1 MADTT
6 PSEPRSVSSAAPHD
20 NDLRAAGR
28 QGRGPGKPVRRAPAG
43 DGAMVSRP
51 GGPVIPGMRRMLW
64 VAAGLVLVQGSILL
78 AAHDNTARYFS
89 WTIAVPVTAAFL
101 GASYLSA
108 AVLEAAAARQ
118 GSWQRARIA
127 VPGVLAFTT
136 LTLVV
141 TLVHL
146 SKFHLGAASAL
157 TQALTWGWLAIYVGV
172 PPVLAYLWWRQ
183 ARAVPGTAPA
193 GPALPPVV
201 RAALGLQGA
210 VMLVLGAALLAVPVQ
225 AARLWPWPLT
235 ALTGRAVGAWLVGLG
250 IIAAQSW
257 HANRREVVAIAFPA
271 VIVFAALQL
280 AVLAGF
286 ARSMRW
292 DQAPAW
298 CYLLFLASLLAVGV
312 AGLTGMVRSG

>member
-1 MADTT
+1 MA
-6 PSEPRSVSSAAPHD
+6 SA
-20 NDLRAAGR
+20 
-28 QGRGPGKPVRRAPAG
+28 
-43 DGAMVSRP
+43 P
-51 GGPVIPGMRRMLW
+51 GGPVTRGMRRMLW
-64 VAAGLVLVQGSILL
+64 VAAGLVLAQGSILL
-78 AAHDNTARYFS
+78 AAHNQTSRYFS

-101 GASYLSA
+101 GAGYLSA

-136 LTLVV
+136 LTLAV

-146 SKFHLGAASAL
+146 GKFHLGASSAL
-157 TQALTWGWLAIYVGV
+157 TRALTWGWLAIYAGV
-172 PPVLAYLWWRQ
+172 PPVLAFLWWRQ
-183 ARAVPGTAPA
+183 ARAAPGAAAA
-193 GPALPPVV
+193 GRRLPRLV

-210 VMLVLGAALLAVPVQ
+210 VMLALGAALLAAPIQ

-235 ALTGRAVGAWLVGLG
+235 ALTGRAVGAWLAGLG

-257 HANRREVVAIAFPA
+257 HADRREAVAVVFPA
-271 VIVFAALQL
+271 VTVYAVLQL

-286 ARSMRW
+286 ARSMHW

-312 AGLTGMVRSG
+312 AGLTGAARSG